1 MDDHCSFVRQK
12 KWRKNSIMSQTLLSR
27 LGIAVWFRTSCISLI
42 VLILGLITA
51 LQPADAGKL
60 RFDRDIRPIL
70 SDKCFACHGPD
81 PAVRQADL
89 RLDIKEGAFS
99 APSGYP
105 IIVPGEPENSELAA
119 RITHADIDQRMP
131 PQISNRQPTQKQIDT
146 LIQWIAE
153 GAEWEEHWVY
163 NPPERVDPPV
173 VKDTSWIRNSIDA
186 FILGRLEAEDLT
198 PSAEA
203 DRWTLIRRLYFDLTG
218 LLPTPAEVEHFLRD
232 ENPNAYESL
241 INRLLSKPQYGERM
255 AMYWLD
261 LVRYADTSGYHSDEN
276 VSIWPYRDYVIQAF
290 NDNMPFNQFTV
301 ENLAGDLL
309 PNATVAQKV
318 ASGYNRLNQTTAEGG
333 AQAKEYLSIYA
344 ADRVRTTASVWL
356 GATLGCAQCHDHK
369 FDPYTA
375 KDFYSF
381 AAFFADVE
389 GPGVYGGNSKW
400 EPIVMLPTSAQ
411 ESALQDIDDELT
423 KLQQVFK
430 VSSPGLEAEQAEWEN
445 KVLSLLGSTEP
456 TDFAWVDDAQA
467 NGGRT
472 EGTWEFVGKNEA
484 PVFSKRLS
492 RRQTAA
498 PEQTI
503 QHSFRGANRKF
514 TLAEGD
520 RLFAY
525 VWLDPETSPETV
537 MLQWNDGD
545 WDHRAF
551 WGEDRIDLGGIGND
565 TPAHKPMGP
574 LPAAAEWVRLEVD
587 PADVGLE
594 PGSVLNGMAFAQ
606 FGGTVYW
613 DIAGVATTRGSA
625 VKHTH
630 TETVI
635 EAIQVDAAVRTTSQ
649 REQIAAEYR
658 RITPALDGIRNQ
670 ITNLQKQKAELEA
683 QIPYSLTTESTLPRT
698 TRVLPRGNWMDDSG
712 EIVEPMIPSFLGDLG
727 IKNRRPTRLELAQW
741 VVSRENPL
749 TARAFVNRVWAL
761 YFGTGLS
768 GILDDL
774 GAQGEPPVHPELLD
788 WLAVEFM
795 ESGWNIKHIV
805 KLIVTSSTYRQSSKP
820 NEVLDEKDAY
830 NRLLA
835 RQSRWRLDAEMV
847 RDNALSLSGLLIPK
861 IGGPSVRPYQPIGYY
876 SNLNFPKRVYVH
888 DAGENQYRRGLYTHW
903 QRTFLHPSM
912 MAFDAPSRQ
921 ECTAERATSNTPM
934 QALTLLNDPSY
945 VEAARVF
952 AARIVQEGGKSVTER
967 INWAYQRVL
976 SRLPQPAELEIM
988 TNLYE
993 EHQAEYTANLDAAN
1007 ALVAIGEAPVT
1018 EGVETGELAAWTSIA
1033 RVILNLHETITRY

>member
-1 MDDHCSFVRQK
+1 
-12 KWRKNSIMSQTLLSR
+12 MSQTQLSCLNPSRWVHTRCVSFVLL
-27 LGIAVWFRTSCISLI
+27 LLVLAI
-42 VLILGLITA
+42 V
-51 LQPADAGKL
+51 LQPAYAEKL
-60 RFDRDIRPIL
+60 QFDRDIRPIL
-70 SDKCFACHGPD
+70 SDKCYACHGPD
-81 PAVRQADL
+81 PAVRQANL
-89 RLDIKEGAFS
+89 RLDTKEGAFS

-105 IIVPGEPENSELAA
+105 IIVPGEPENSELVL
-119 RITHADIDQRMP
+119 RITHENIDQRMP
-131 PQISNRQPTQKQIDT
+131 PQISNRQPTQEQIDT

-163 NPPERVDPPV
+163 NLPKRVEPPTVG
-173 VKDTSWIRNSIDA
+173 DTAWVRNPIDA
-186 FILGRLEAEDLT
+186 FILGRLEAEGLT

-203 DRWTLIRRLYFDLTG
+203 DKRTLIRRLSFDLTG
-218 LLPTPAEVEHFLRD
+218 LLPTPTEVEHFLRD
-232 ENPNAYESL
+232 ETPDAYESL
-241 INRLLSKPQYGERM
+241 VNTFLSEPQYGERM

-276 VSIWPYRDYVIQAF
+276 VSVWPYRDYVIQAF
-290 NDNMPFNQFTV
+290 NDNMPFDQFTV

-309 PNATVAQKV
+309 PNPTPVQKV
-318 ASGYNRLNQTTAEGG
+318 AAGYNRLNQTTAEGG

-381 AAFFADVE
+381 AAFFADVK

-400 EPIVMLPTSAQ
+400 EPVVMLPTPMQ

-423 KLQQVFK
+423 KLQKVFK
-430 VSSPGLEAEQAEWEN
+430 ASSPRLEAKQAEWEN
-445 KVLSLLGSTEP
+445 EIRSLLASMEP
-456 TDFAWVDDAQA
+456 TDFAWIDDAQA
-467 NGGRT
+467 NGGST

-484 PVFSKRLS
+484 PVFSKLLS

-498 PEQTI
+498 AELTV
-503 QHSFRGANRKF
+503 QHAFRGANRKF

-525 VWLDPETSPETV
+525 IWIDPESPPETV
-537 MLQWNDGD
+537 MLQWNDGN

-551 WGEDRIDLGGIGND
+551 WGEDKIDFGGIGND
-565 TPAHKPMGP
+565 TPAHKPMGL
-574 LPAAAEWVRLEVD
+574 LPAVGEWVRLEVD

-606 FGGTVYW
+606 FGGTAYW
-613 DIAGVATTRGSA
+613 DVAGIATTRGSA

-630 TETVI
+630 TEQVI
-635 EAIQVDAAVRTTSQ
+635 AAIQVDPSVRTTNQ

-670 ITNLQKQKAELEA
+670 IADLQKQKGEIEA
-683 QIPYSLTTESTLPRT
+683 QIPYSLTTESTQPRT

-712 EIVEPMIPSFLGDLG
+712 EIVEPMIPAFLGDLG

-741 VVSRENPL
+741 VVSKENPL
-749 TARAFVNRVWAL
+749 TARTFVNRLWAL

-774 GAQGEPPVHPELLD
+774 GAQGESPVHPEILD
-788 WLAVEFM
+788 WLAVEFV
-795 ESGWNIKHIV
+795 ESGWNVKHIV
-805 KLIVTSSTYRQSSKP
+805 KLLVTSNTYRQSSKST
-820 NEVLDEKDAY
+820 EVLEEKDAY

-835 RQSRWRLDAEMV
+835 RQSRWRLDAEVV
-847 RDNALSLSGLLIPK
+847 RDNALLLSGLLVPK
-861 IGGPSVRPYQPIGYY
+861 IGGPSVRPYQPTGYY
-876 SNLNFPKRVYVH
+876 SNLNFPKRVYMH
-888 DAGENQYRRGLYTHW
+888 DAGENQYRRGLYIHW

-952 AARIVQEGGKSVTER
+952 ASRIIQEGGASVAER
-967 INWAYQRVL
+967 INWAYQWTL
-976 SRLPQPAELEIM
+976 SRMPQPKELEIM
-988 TNLYE
+988 TSLYE
-993 EHQAEYTANLDAAN
+993 KHQAEYTADLDAAN
-1007 ALVAIGEAPVT
+1007 ALVATGETPVT
-1018 EGVETGELAAWTSIA
+1018 ENFKPDELAAWTSVA
-1033 RVILNLHETITRY
+1033 RVILNLHETIMRY

>member
-1 MDDHCSFVRQK
+1 
-12 KWRKNSIMSQTLLSR
+12 MSQTL
-27 LGIAVWFRTSCISLI
+27 VSCLDGSIYVRKGFMGLI
-42 VLILGLITA
+42 VFLLGLTVV
-51 LQPADAGKL
+51 LQPADAEKL
-60 RFDRDIRPIL
+60 QFDRDIRPIL

-81 PAVRQADL
+81 PAVRQANL
-89 RLDIKEGAFS
+89 RLDTKEGAFS

-105 IIVPGEPENSELAA
+105 IIVPGEPENSELVL
-119 RITHADIDQRMP
+119 RITHEDIDQRMP
-131 PQISNRQPTQKQIDT
+131 PQISNRQPTQEDIDT

-163 NPPERVDPPV
+163 NLPERVDPPV
-173 VKDTSWIRNSIDA
+173 VKETSWVRNPIDA
-186 FILGRLEAEDLT
+186 FILGRLEAEGLT
-198 PSAEA
+198 PSTEA
-203 DRWTLIRRLYFDLTG
+203 DKRTLIRRLYFDLTG

-232 ENPNAYESL
+232 ETPTAYESL
-241 INRLLSKPQYGERM
+241 VNSLLSEPQYGERM

-261 LVRYADTSGYHSDEN
+261 LVRYADTSGYHADEN

-290 NDNMPFNQFTV
+290 NDNMPFDQFTI

-309 PNATVAQKV
+309 PNATLTQKV
-318 ASGYNRLNQTTAEGG
+318 ASGYNRLNQTTSEGG
-333 AQAKEYLSIYA
+333 AQAKEYLAIYA

-389 GPGVYGGNSKW
+389 GPGVYPGRSKW
-400 EPIVMLPTSAQ
+400 EPIVMMPTPAQ
-411 ESALQDIDDELT
+411 KSTLQNIDDDLT
-423 KLQQVFK
+423 KLQQIFEA
-430 VSSPGLEAEQAEWEN
+430 SSPGLEAEQTEWEN
-445 KVLSLLGSTEP
+445 EVLSLLDSTDL

-484 PVFSKRLS
+484 PVFSKLLS
-492 RRQTAA
+492 RRQIAA
-498 PEQTI
+498 PEQTV
-503 QHSFRGANRKF
+503 QHSFRSANRTF
-514 TLAEGD
+514 TLADGD

-525 VWLDPETSPETV
+525 VWLDPASPPETI
-537 MLQWNDGD
+537 MLQWNDGT

-551 WGEDRIDLGGIGND
+551 WGEDKINFGEIGSD

-574 LPAAAEWVRLEVD
+574 LPPTGEWVRLEVG
-587 PADVGLE
+587 PAVVGLE
-594 PGSVLNGMAFAQ
+594 PESVLNGMAFAQ
-606 FGGTVYW
+606 FGGTAYW
-613 DIAGVATTRGSA
+613 DLAGIATTRGSA

-630 TETVI
+630 TEQVVG
-635 EAIQVDAAVRTTSQ
+635 AIQVDPAVRTTSQ
-649 REQIAAEYR
+649 REKIAAEYR

-670 ITNLQKQKAELEA
+670 IANLQKRKTELEA
-683 QIPYSLTTESTLPRT
+683 EIPYSLTTISTLPRT

-712 EIVEPMIPSFLGDLG
+712 EIVEPMIPSFLGDLD
-727 IKNRRPTRLELAQW
+727 IKNRRPNRLELARW
-741 VVSRENPL
+741 IVSEDNPL
-749 TARAFVNRVWAL
+749 TARAFVNRLWAL

-768 GILDDL
+768 RVLDDL

-795 ESGWNIKHIV
+795 ENGWNVKYIV
-805 KLIVTSSTYRQSSKP
+805 KRIVTSNAYRQSSKS
-820 NEVLDEKDAY
+820 NEVLDEKDPY

-835 RQSRWRLDAEMV
+835 RQSHWRLDAEVV
-847 RDNALSLSGLLIPK
+847 RDNAMLLSGLLVPK
-861 IGGPSVRPYQPIGYY
+861 IGGPSVRPYQPVGYY
-876 SNLNFPKRVYVH
+876 SNLNFPKRVYAH
-888 DAGENQYRRGLYTHW
+888 DIGEDQYRRGLYTHW

-945 VEAARVF
+945 VETARVF
-952 AARIVQEGGKSVTER
+952 ASRIIQEGGESVVER
-967 INWAYQRVL
+967 INWAYQQTL
-976 SRLPQPAELEIM
+976 SRSPEPKELEIV

-993 EHQAEYTANLDAAN
+993 KHRAEYTANVDAAD
-1007 ALVAIGEAPVT
+1007 ALVATGEAPLT
-1018 EGVETGELAAWTSIA
+1018 EDIEPDELAAWTSVA

>member
-1 MDDHCSFVRQK
+1 
-12 KWRKNSIMSQTLLSR
+12 MSQILLSR
-27 LGIAVWFRTSCISLI
+27 LEGSLCVRKDFIRFI
-42 VLILGLITA
+42 VFLLGLIVA
-51 LQPADAGKL
+51 LQPAYAEKL

-81 PAVRQADL
+81 PAVRQANL
-89 RLDIKEGAFS
+89 RLDTKEGAFS

-105 IIVPGEPENSELAA
+105 IIVPGEPENSELVL
-119 RITHADIDQRMP
+119 RITHENIDQRMP
-131 PQISNRQPTQKQIDT
+131 PQISNRQPTQEDIDT

-163 NPPERVDPPV
+163 NLPERVDPPV
-173 VKDTSWIRNSIDA
+173 AKDTSWVRNPIDA
-186 FILGRLEAEDLT
+186 FILGRLEAEGIT
-198 PSAEA
+198 PSTEA
-203 DRWTLIRRLYFDLTG
+203 DRRVLIRRLHFDLTG
-218 LLPTPAEVEHFLRD
+218 LLPTPAEVEHFVRD
-232 ENPNAYESL
+232 ETPDAYESL
-241 INRLLSKPQYGERM
+241 VNRLLSEPQYGERM

-261 LVRYADTSGYHSDEN
+261 LVRYADTSGYHADEN
-276 VSIWPYRDYVIQAF
+276 LSIWPYRDYVIKAF
-290 NDNMPFNQFTV
+290 NDNMPFDQFTV

-309 PNATVAQKV
+309 PNATVTQKV
-318 ASGYNRLNQTTAEGG
+318 ASGYNRLNQTTSEGG
-333 AQAKEYLSIYA
+333 AQAKEYLAIYA

-375 KDFYSF
+375 KDFYGF

-389 GPGVYGGNSKW
+389 GPGVYPGRSKW
-400 EPIVMLPTSAQ
+400 EPVVMLPTPAQ
-411 ESALQDIDDELT
+411 ESALQNISDELV

-430 VSSPGLEAEQAEWEN
+430 ASSPGLEAEQTEWE
-445 KVLSLLGSTEP
+445 KEVLSLLDATET

-484 PVFSKRLS
+484 PVFSKLLS
-492 RRQTAA
+492 RRQTGA
-498 PEQTI
+498 PEQTV
-503 QHSFRGANRKF
+503 QHSFRSANRTF

-525 VWLDPETSPETV
+525 VWIDPASPPETV

-551 WGEDRIDLGGIGND
+551 WGADKIDFGGIGND
-565 TPAHKPMGP
+565 IPAHKPMGP
-574 LPAAAEWVRLEVD
+574 LPAVGEWVRLEVD
-587 PADVGLE
+587 PVVVGLE
-594 PGSVLNGMAFAQ
+594 SGSVLNGMAFVQ
-606 FGGTVYW
+606 FGGTAYW
-613 DIAGVATTRGSA
+613 DMAGVATTRGSA

-630 TETVI
+630 TEQVI
-635 EAIQVDAAVRTTSQ
+635 AAIQVDPSVRTTNQ

-670 ITNLQKQKAELEA
+670 IANLQKQKTELEA
-683 QIPYSLTTESTLPRT
+683 EIPFSLTTVSTLPRT

-712 EIVEPMIPSFLGDLG
+712 EIVEPMVPAFLGDLN
-727 IKNRRPTRLELAQW
+727 IKNRRPNRLALARW
-741 VVSRENPL
+741 IVSEDNPL
-749 TARAFVNRVWAL
+749 TARAFVNRLWAL

-768 GILDDL
+768 RVLDDL

-795 ESGWNIKHIV
+795 ESGWNVKHIV
-805 KLIVTSSTYRQSSKP
+805 KRIVTSSAYRQSSTS
-820 NEVLDEKDAY
+820 NAVLDEKDPY

-835 RQSRWRLDAEMV
+835 RQSNWRLDAETV
-847 RDNALSLSGLLIPK
+847 RDNALFLSGLLVPK
-861 IGGPSVRPYQPIGYY
+861 IGGPSVRPYQPVGYY

-888 DAGENQYRRGLYTHW
+888 DTGEGQYRRGLYTHW

-921 ECTAERATSNTPM
+921 ECTAERASSNTPM

-945 VEAARVF
+945 VETARVF
-952 AARIVQEGGKSVTER
+952 ASRIIQEGGESVVER
-967 INWAYQRVL
+967 INWAYQWTL
-976 SRLPQPAELEIM
+976 SRSPAPKELEIV

-993 EHQAEYTANLDAAN
+993 KHQAEYTTNVDAAD
-1007 ALVAIGEAPVT
+1007 ALVATGEAPML
-1018 EGVETGELAAWTSIA
+1018 EGIEPAELAAWTSVA
-1033 RVILNLHETITRY
+1033 RVILNLHETIMRY